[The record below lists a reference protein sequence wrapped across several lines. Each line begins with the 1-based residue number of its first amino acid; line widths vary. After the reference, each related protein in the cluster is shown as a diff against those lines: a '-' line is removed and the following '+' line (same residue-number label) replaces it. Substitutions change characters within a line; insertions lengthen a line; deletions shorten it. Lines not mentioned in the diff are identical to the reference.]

1 MCPCMFA
8 LKYLSYLL
16 VCVLINVDFKMGQ
29 TVRSSDKFTGDAN
42 TEVQVT
48 VLKKNDREIKS
59 SC

>member
-1 MCPCMFA
+1 MFA